1 MLQVDPSQKKLV
13 AVLLTVLVGAVVI
26 FVIRIMP
33 RNEPV
38 QPAAQPA
45 QAAAASQPV
54 VSDGELEASVPRNP
68 FRQPAGVI
76 HAVRSTDDRFVTSA
90 PIRPERETT
99 FSTGQHYELGPM
111 PVPSIG
117 GSEKPS
123 PEKDDK
129 QSKDTGDKQATKL
142 PASVLGV
149 DSAGDNPK
157 QDSRDRREDRARPDF
172 RLMATMRG
180 AESFSAVLRT
190 DESHAWVVKTGD
202 VIDGRYKVARIQE
215 NLAVLLDGKEVIIA
229 TRPRS

>member
-129 QSKDTGDKQATKL
+129 QATKL

-190 DESHAWVVKTGD
+190 DESHAWVVKAGD